1 MRLGPKWPLLASLGA
16 LLCAHVLP
24 GQAAYRLTL
33 ADAIEKGLR
42 ENLSVLLANARTAES
57 EGAQQRA
64 VAALMPHVA
73 AQTYANF
80 QNRNLR
86 AFGFSNPLIPAV
98 VGPFSNYDFRI
109 YAQQNV
115 VDLQSNRSWK
125 ASGISVDAVKMDE
138 RDARDLIV
146 SAVAGL
152 YLNAQSAAARVAA
165 AKSRVTDAEALF
177 KLASDRHDAGT
188 ATGVDVLR
196 SQVQLANERQ
206 GLLEAQ
212 NNYQQALILLARN
225 IGINPGAALELADS
239 LQFQELANVQ
249 PEDLFS
255 KALDE
260 RADYLSL
267 ARQRDA
273 VVEQQAANRARYY
286 PKVSV
291 NGNIGEL
298 GRSIGSVQTTGIIQG
313 QIDFTI
319 FDHDREGE
327 AQQLAARLRHI
338 DAQIVDVRRGV
349 DEEIRS
355 ALLNL
360 DSIAQQVNVAEE
372 GRGLAEREL
381 QLAEDRFAAGTAN
394 NIEVVTAQ
402 DELARAQENYIVAVS
417 GHVNAK
423 YGLARAL
430 GNTEKNI
437 LEFSTFR

>member
-1 MRLGPKWPLLASLGA
+1 MKLRWKRSSRTSLG
-16 LLCAHVLP
+16 LLLFAGILP
-24 GQAAYRLTL
+24 GQTTYRLTL
-33 ADAIEKGLR
+33 ADAIQKGLQ

-57 EGAQQRA
+57 EGLQQRE
-64 VAALMPHVA
+64 VAALMPHVS

-86 AFGFSNPLIPAV
+86 AFGLSNPLIPAV

-115 VDLQSNRSWK
+115 LDLQSYRNWK
-125 ASGISVDAVKMDE
+125 ASGISTDAVKMDE

-152 YLNAQSAAARVAA
+152 YLNAQSAAARVTA

-177 KLASDRHDAGT
+177 RLASDRHDAGT

-196 SQVQLANERQ
+196 AQVELANEKQ

-212 NNYQQALILLARN
+212 NNYQQALLLLTRN
-225 IGINPGAALELADS
+225 IGMSPGAPIDLAEPLHFQVLE
-239 LQFQELANVQ
+239 NTR
-249 PEDLFS
+249 PEDLLT
-255 KALDE
+255 KALEE
-260 RADYLSL
+260 RADFLSL

-273 VVEQQAANRARYY
+273 AVEQQAANRARYY
-286 PKVSV
+286 PKVSL

-327 AQQLAARLRHI
+327 AQQLAARLKRV
-338 DAQIVDVRRGV
+338 DPQITDLRRGV
-349 DEEIRS
+349 DQEIRA

-360 DSIAQQVNVAEE
+360 ESSAQQVKVADE

-381 QLAEDRFAAGTAN
+381 QLAQDRFAAGTAN

-402 DELARAQENYIVAVS
+402 DQLARAQENYILAVS

-430 GNTEKNI
+430 GNTQKNI
-437 LEFSTFR
+437 LEFSTER

>member
-1 MRLGPKWPLLASLGA
+1 MKLRWKRSSLTSLG
-16 LLCAHVLP
+16 LLCVGFLP
-24 GQAAYRLTL
+24 GQTPYRLTL
-33 ADAIEKGLR
+33 ADAIQKGLQ
-42 ENLSVLLANARTAES
+42 ENLSILLANARTAES
-57 EGAQQRA
+57 EGSGQRA
-64 VAALMPHVA
+64 VAALMPHVT

-86 AFGFSNPLIPAV
+86 AFGLSNPLIPAV

-115 VDLQSNRSWK
+115 LDLQSYRNWK
-125 ASGISVDAVKMDE
+125 ASGFSTDAVRMDE
-138 RDARDLIV
+138 RDERDLIV

-152 YLNAQSAAARVAA
+152 YLDAQSAAARVTA
-165 AKSRVTDAEALF
+165 AKSRVIDADALF
-177 KLASDRHDAGT
+177 RLASDRHDAGT

-196 SQVQLANERQ
+196 AQVQLANEKQ
-206 GLLEAQ
+206 GSLEAQ
-212 NNYQQALILLARN
+212 NNYQQALLLLTRN
-225 IGINPGAALELADS
+225 IGMNPGAPMDLAEP
-239 LQFQELANVQ
+239 LHFQELENAR
-249 PEDLFS
+249 PEDLLT
-255 KALDE
+255 KALEE

-267 ARQRDA
+267 ARQRSA
-273 VVEQQAANRARYY
+273 AVEQQAANRARYY
-286 PKVSV
+286 PKVSL

-319 FDHDREGE
+319 FDRDRGGE
-327 AQQLAARLRHI
+327 AQQLAARLKRI
-338 DAQIVDVRRGV
+338 DAQITDLRRGV
-349 DEEIRS
+349 DQEIRA

-360 DSIAQQVNVAEE
+360 ESSGQQVKVADE

-381 QLAEDRFAAGTAN
+381 QLAQDRFAAGTAN

-402 DELARAQENYIVAVS
+402 DQLARAQENYILAVS

-430 GNTEKNI
+430 GNTQENI
-437 LEFSTFR
+437 LEFSTER